1 MACKKNTNDIFTD
14 VTRVSSDLE
23 NLDNLE
29 ISGNFDARR
38 EKLGNFVARNSFS
51 SKQII
56 LIFKILWGACLQTLL
71 NGRGPSVEL
80 TFSLE
85 MLGNFIP
92 LETGHLLSWQPN

>member
-1 MACKKNTNDIFTD
+1 MACKKDTNNIFT
-14 VTRVSSDLE
+14 VVIRVSSDLE

-29 ISGNFDARR
+29 MSGNFDTRR
-38 EKLGNFVARNSFS
+38 KKAGNFVARNSFS
-51 SKQII
+51 VKQII
-56 LIFKILWGACLQTLL
+56 LIFKIFWGACLQTLL
-71 NGRGPSVEL
+71 NGCGPSVEL